1 MADASAVQ
9 VRRSLVDT
17 SDPAPWFALM
27 REREPVWFDE
37 DFGLWHVF
45 RAEDVQRALTDPAAF
60 SSDARAQMAAIPEY
74 GPFSQGNFM
83 MMDGADH
90 RRMRALVSGVFTR
103 RAVEAV
109 EPVAAAVVDELLD
122 ALAGR
127 EELDVVADLAHPLP
141 VAVLTGLL
149 GLPRGD
155 SAKLVEWAKVLT
167 GVDIEAAAPAADP
180 LASLREMNAYLAER
194 IAERRADP
202 GDDLLSGLV
211 TAQSDGTGL
220 TDDEITGV
228 VGLLLVAGHL
238 MVTMLLANTVL
249 CLDANPEAAARVRAD
264 RAAIPGAV
272 EEVLR
277 TRNSADRL
285 VRTTT
290 ADVVLAGRVI
300 PAGSRVL
307 LWTGSANLDPNAVAD
322 PERFDIGRDPNRH
335 GGFGQGP
342 HFCLGAPLGRL
353 QARVALTRLLDRTA
367 DIEVIGDDVEFFG
380 SHSLI
385 RRLPARVRWV

>member
-1 MADASAVQ
+1 
-9 VRRSLVDT
+9 
-17 SDPAPWFALM
+17 
-27 REREPVWFDE
+27 
-37 DFGLWHVF
+37 
-45 RAEDVQRALTDPAAF
+45 
-60 SSDARAQMAAIPEY
+60 MAAIPEY

-109 EPVAAAVVDELLD
+109 EPVATAVVDELLD

-194 IAERRADP
+194 IAERRAAP

-211 TAQSDGTGL
+211 TAQSDGSGL
-220 TDDEITGV
+220 TDDESTGV

-249 CLDANPEAAARVRAD
+249 GLDANPEAAARVRAD

-277 TRNSADRL
+277 TRNSADR
-285 VRTTT
+285 
-290 ADVVLAGRVI
+290 
-300 PAGSRVL
+300 
-307 LWTGSANLDPNAVAD
+307 
-322 PERFDIGRDPNRH
+322 
-335 GGFGQGP
+335 
-342 HFCLGAPLGRL
+342 
-353 QARVALTRLLDRTA
+353 
-367 DIEVIGDDVEFFG
+367 
-380 SHSLI
+380 
-385 RRLPARVRWV
+385 